1 MAGVTTFSAMLYIVI
16 VNPALLAQGGM
27 DFSGTYA
34 ATILATAGA
43 SLLMGGLADYP
54 LAVAPGIGLNAY
66 FVYGVILSTGHSW
79 QEAMGAAF
87 LASIFF
93 LLLVW
98 TSFFRYFLNIVP
110 WSLKMAIAGGI
121 GLFVTLIGM
130 EKGKLIVGSPTTVT
144 MLGNLAEPT
153 AFLTLLGLL
162 ITAVLLAYRIQA
174 AMLLGMVAVFAAALS
189 LGFATLPAEL
199 FSWPQGLEKAAGQ
212 LTFSFQGNMPLII
225 LVMLLMLLFN
235 NTGTFLGIGRQA
247 GLIKDDEMTGD
258 RQVFQA
264 AAWGGLLGSFL
275 GTGLAAG
282 YVESGTGVS
291 AGGRTGI
298 TAMVTA
304 GLFLLLL
311 FCAPLAQSAANVPAV
326 TAPALIFTG
335 FFMISGLHGIDWQ
348 DFTEGL
354 PAFLTMLV
362 MPLSY
367 DILAG
372 VGTGFISYAILK
384 LFSGHWRQV
393 HPLLYFF
400 ALLFA
405 LHMGGVY

>member
-1 MAGVTTFSAMLYIVI
+1 M
-16 VNPALLAQGGM
+16 
-27 DFSGTYA
+27 
-34 ATILATAGA
+34 
-43 SLLMGGLADYP
+43 
-54 LAVAPGIGLNAY
+54 
-66 FVYGVILSTGHSW
+66 
-79 QEAMGAAF
+79 
-87 LASIFF
+87 
-93 LLLVW
+93 
-98 TSFFRYFLNIVP
+98 
-110 WSLKMAIAGGI
+110 
-121 GLFVTLIGM
+121 
-130 EKGKLIVGSPTTVT
+130 
-144 MLGNLAEPT
+144 
-153 AFLTLLGLL
+153 
-162 ITAVLLAYRIQA
+162 
-174 AMLLGMVAVFAAALS
+174 
-189 LGFATLPAEL
+189 
-199 FSWPQGLEKAAGQ
+199 
-212 LTFSFQGNMPLII
+212 
-225 LVMLLMLLFN
+225 
-235 NTGTFLGIGRQA
+235 
-247 GLIKDDEMTGD
+247 
-258 RQVFQA
+258 
-264 AAWGGLLGSFL
+264 
-275 GTGLAAG
+275 
-282 YVESGTGVS
+282 ESGTGVS